1 MSTCGRCLTENPDTS
16 RFCGSCAAPLNGS
29 SPASLIPTEF
39 SPTARTVSRPHSSS
53 AASDSSEDG
62 RFLPGTLLGDRYRVI
77 SLLGAGGMG
86 EVYRASDLRLGQ
98 PVALKFLPEE
108 TANDPRTLARFHT
121 EVRIARQVA
130 HPNVCR
136 VYDIG
141 EVEGLP
147 YISMEYVDGEDL
159 HSLLRRIGRLP
170 SDKALEIA
178 RKLCAG
184 LAAAHDKGVLH
195 RDLKPANIMIDGRG
209 HVLITDFGLAGI
221 MGQIE
226 GVEARNGTPGYMAP
240 EQLSGTEVS
249 AQSDIYGLGVVLYEM
264 FTGKRP
270 FHASTRAELIKLVEE
285 GNPPA
290 PRSIVKDIDPSVE
303 GVILRCLAP
312 DPRNR
317 PASALAV
324 SRALP
329 GGDPLA
335 AALAAGETPS
345 PEMVAA
351 SGQRV
356 GLNSTVALVC
366 LASIV
371 VGLIAFALIAQR
383 VNLLS
388 NIPFENPPEVLA
400 QKAREIV
407 QKLGYMDRPVSTAQG
422 FEYRS
427 TTVRYLLRQAK
438 DGGIAALGRGRPPA
452 IAFWYRS
459 SNAPL
464 EPREFSE
471 VPRVGPDDPPEDSP
485 GMLYLT
491 LEPQGRLMS
500 FKAVPPQFDDS
511 KGPWPAPDWSALF
524 SAAGLDEAKFAAGDP
539 QWTPTVMADSR
550 AAWTGAFPESPSVP
564 IRVEAAAFHGKPV
577 SFVQILSFPD
587 EARASALAG
596 GHSAGDL
603 VYVTLQL
610 IVIIGLIPFARY
622 NLRLGRGDVQG
633 AMRLGLFG
641 TTVGLLVW
649 VTGGTHVPTAA
660 EADLFFM
667 ALTRALFGGA
677 LLAFNY
683 ISFEP
688 FVRRRWPQTIIS
700 WSRLLAG
707 GYRDPLVGRDILI
720 GTAIGVSTA
729 LIQVF
734 GSLVY
739 QIVGIPAVRIA
750 TDPIVLL
757 GARHLLGQFLFLI
770 SDGLYKSLGILF
782 LIFLGRALL
791 RKQWIAAGI
800 VVILLAAI
808 NAANAIHPFI
818 GWPVNIAFFGVL
830 VFTLMRFGLLTM
842 TVALFISMFI
852 GQFPLTSDWSVW
864 YSGEIAFTVLA
875 VMAFAL
881 YGYRTAQAGQS
892 LFTAECGEVL

>member
-1 MSTCGRCLTENPDTS
+1 
-16 RFCGSCAAPLNGS
+16 
-29 SPASLIPTEF
+29 
-39 SPTARTVSRPHSSS
+39 
-53 AASDSSEDG
+53 
-62 RFLPGTLLGDRYRVI
+62 LGDRYRVI

-86 EVYRASDLRLGQ
+86 EVYRATDLRLGQ

-108 TANDPRTLARFHT
+108 TAADPKTLARFHT

-249 AQSDIYGLGVVLYEM
+249 AQSDIYALGVVLYEM
-264 FTGKRP
+264 YTGKRP
-270 FHASTRAELIKLVEE
+270 FNASTRAELIKLVDE
-285 GNPPA
+285 GTPPT
-290 PRSIVKDIDPSVE
+290 PRSIVKDIDPAVE
-303 GVILRCLAP
+303 GVILRCLSP

-351 SGQRV
+351 SGQNI
-356 GLNSTVALVC
+356 GLKPAIAVSC
-366 LASIV
+366 LAATII
-371 VGLIAFALIAQR
+371 GLAAFAMIAQR
-383 VNLLS
+383 VTLLS
-388 NIPFENPPEVLA
+388 KIPFENPPEVLA

-407 QKLGYMDRPVSTAQG
+407 QKLGYTERPASTAYG
-422 FEYRS
+422 FDYR
-427 TTVRYLLRQAK
+427 TTTIRYLIRNSK
-438 DGGIAALGRGRPPA
+438 DSDLSALKNGRPPA

-459 SNAPL
+459 SPL
-464 EPREFSE
+464 PL
-471 VPRVGPDDPPEDSP
+471 VPRQLSEIPRVSPDDPPDDFP
-485 GMLYLT
+485 GMLYVT
-491 LEPQGRLMS
+491 LEPQGRLMG
-500 FKAVPPQFDDS
+500 FKAVPPQFDES
-511 KGPWPAPDWSALF
+511 KGPWPAPDWTALF
-524 SAAGLDEAKFAAGDP
+524 AAAGLDQAKFTPGDP
-539 QWTPTVMADSR
+539 QWAPSVMADAR
-550 AAWTGAFPESPSVP
+550 AAWTGAYPETPSIP

-577 SFVQILSFPD
+577 SFVQTLSFPD
-587 EARASALAG
+587 LPRSSPASG

-622 NLRLGRGDVQG
+622 NLRLGRGDMHG
-633 AMRLGLFG
+633 AMCLGLFG
-641 TTVGLLVW
+641 VTVGMLAW
-649 VTGGTHVPTAA
+649 VAGGTHVASAA

-667 ALTRALFGGA
+667 AMMRAIFGGTM
-677 LLAFNY
+677 LAFNY

-707 GYRDPLVGRDILI
+707 GYRDPLVGRDVLI
-720 GTAIGVSTA
+720 GTTIGVAMA
-729 LIQVF
+729 LIQAF
-734 GSLVY
+734 GSLLY
-739 QIVGIPAVRIA
+739 RIVGIPAVRVA
-750 TDPIVLL
+750 ADTVVLL
-757 GARHLLGQFLFLI
+757 GARHLAGEFLFLV
-770 SDGLYKSLGILF
+770 SDALYKSLGILF
-782 LIFLGRALL
+782 LIFLARTLL
-791 RKQWIAAGI
+791 RKQWLAAGVI
-800 VVILLAAI
+800 VILLAAI
-808 NAANAIHPFI
+808 NAANAINPFI
-818 GWPVNIAFFGVL
+818 GWPINIVFFGVA

-842 TVALFISMFI
+842 AVALFISIFA
-852 GQFPLTSDWSVW
+852 GQFPLTTDWSVW
-864 YSGEIAFTVLA
+864 YSGEMAFTAIA
-875 VMAFAL
+875 VVAFAL
-881 YGYRTAQAGQS
+881 FGFRTAQAGRS
-892 LFTAECGEVL
+892 LFKDECGAG